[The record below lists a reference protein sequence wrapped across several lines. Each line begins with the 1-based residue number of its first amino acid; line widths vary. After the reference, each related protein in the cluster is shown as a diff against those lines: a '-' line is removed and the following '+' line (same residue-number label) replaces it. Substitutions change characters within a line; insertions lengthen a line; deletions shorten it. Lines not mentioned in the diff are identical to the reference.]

1 MIPTLVLITLTLAL
15 ATAAHARK
23 RPAEHG
29 QWNPP
34 LTVQIAE
41 TQVATWRCQ
50 DQLGQPRTPY
60 SRSPWNLPR
69 SRAYR
74 QWTLQLWQQ
83 RRTACLLALHERG
96 RQWNW
101 QAWLPDKWRRVGE
114 TGLNWLHA
122 NSSYVSAFGIQAGS
136 QNGAYDNDAAKV
148 GMPPWTD
155 AQGRHP
161 SPWQQYQTALS
172 HYNQFGEFSGWGCKG
187 A

>member
-29 QWNPP
+29 VWNPP

-50 DQLGQPRTPY
+50 DQLGEPRTRY

-83 RRTACLLALHERG
+83 RRTACLLTLHERG

-101 QAWLPDKWRRVGE
+101 QAWLPNVWRAIGE
-114 TGLNWLHA
+114 CETQLNWRHD
-122 NSSYVSAFGIQAGS
+122 SGTYQGAFGFYRGSWDAFKLAGYPDEAYQA
-136 QNGAYDNDAAKV
+136 
-148 GMPPWTD
+148 
-155 AQGRHP
+155 
-161 SPWQQYQTALS
+161 SPWQQYQVALAI
-172 HYNQFGEFSGWGCKG
+172 YNRYGFSGWGCYTHG
-187 A
+187 GYRSHL